1 MYLNKQTYSE
11 TIKSKTYNT
20 MKRTK
25 LIVFA
30 LLLLIFGCKNEKPI
44 IKETWIEK
52 PLSQWPSFSLT
63 NEISFK
69 DTTYTDLANSFLV
82 NTGQDTL
89 GISCKHLFM
98 VFENQLGLKTI
109 DLEKNFNYWKLYP
122 KNDNKKSVSI
132 ARLINENPKEIIG
145 QFNTLKV
152 RDWILFEINKN
163 YSDLYPLKIRYTPV
177 KTNEIVYAVGW
188 GMKQKDNTK
197 PALIKLQCFKN
208 MGNYF
213 YTQTLTKNIQP
224 NGRSGSPVIDKNGY
238 LVGIVSGAEGNLGVI
253 GSVNYL
259 IKMFDKYKIEY
270 EKPSR

>member
-1 MYLNKQTYSE
+1 
-11 TIKSKTYNT
+11 

-25 LIVFA
+25 LIVIG
-30 LLLLIFGCKNEKPI
+30 LLLLILGCKNETPI

-52 PLSQWPSFSLT
+52 PLSQWPSFALT

-69 DTTYTDLANSFLV
+69 DTTYSDFANSFLID
-82 NTGQDTL
+82 TGKDTL

-109 DLEKNFNYWKLYP
+109 DLGKNFNYWKLYP

-132 ARLINENPKEIIG
+132 ARLINENSKEIIG

-152 RDWILFEINKN
+152 RDWILFEIDKN
-163 YSDLYPLKIRYTPV
+163 HSDLYPLKIRYTPI

-188 GMKQKDNTK
+188 GMKQKDNSK

-208 MGNYF
+208 LGDYY

-259 IKMFDKYKIEY
+259 EKMFEQNNVGYQNPAANK
-270 EKPSR
+270 S